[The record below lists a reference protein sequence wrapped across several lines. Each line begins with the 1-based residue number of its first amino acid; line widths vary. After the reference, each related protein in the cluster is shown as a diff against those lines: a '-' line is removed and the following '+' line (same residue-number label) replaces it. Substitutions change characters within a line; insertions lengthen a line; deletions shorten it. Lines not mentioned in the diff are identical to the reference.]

1 MRQCEALKKLEF
13 FCLEVEVAAR
23 KFATSVVPFVNL
35 NI

>member
-1 MRQCEALKKLEF
+1 MTLQLLKKLEF
-13 FCLEVEVAAR
+13 FCVEVEVAAL